1 MATDSDRAR
10 TRAGAPPGVDG
21 HRGVIELAR
30 TALEDTVRLVQLE
43 IRLAKLELMEML
55 RANVRAAIML
65 AAAGVCVVLALIMA
79 LVWLALL
86 LPNHPLTAAIEA
98 IVLLVVGA
106 LLVLVGWRSL
116 KIGAPP
122 RTMTSLKEDA
132 EWAKH
137 LLKRNGR

>member
-10 TRAGAPPGVDG
+10 NGAVTPGVDG

-43 IRLAKLELMEML
+43 IQLARLELMEML
-55 RANVRAAIML
+55 KANVRAVILL
-65 AAAGVCVVLALIMA
+65 AVAGLCVLLALIMA

-86 LPNHPLTAAIEA
+86 LPNHALTAAIEA
-98 IVLLVVGA
+98 IVLVLVGA
-106 LLVLVGWRSL
+106 ILVLAGWRSL
-116 KIGAPP
+116 KISAPP

-137 LLKRNGR
+137 LLKRNAR